1 MLTAP
6 KYRGQRLGCQVLLRM
21 AVSVLLPGCSD
32 TGPKNP
38 LRVADGSI
46 TSPELWRG
54 QWVLIN
60 YWADWCGPCR
70 DEVPE
75 LNHLNEAE
83 DGFKVLG
90 VNYDYL
96 EGQELQESIAI
107 LDIRFPTLLDD
118 PQRLLGYA
126 EATVLPMT
134 VLISPEGKLHRV
146 LVGPQTAES
155 LLRAKTAPAVPV
167 ANL

>member
-6 KYRGQRLGCQVLLRM
+6 IYRGQRLVCQVLLLM

-32 TGPKNP
+32 AGPKNP

-107 LDIRFPTLLDD
+107 LDI
-118 PQRLLGYA
+118 
-126 EATVLPMT
+126 
-134 VLISPEGKLHRV
+134 LIIC
-146 LVGPQTAES
+146 
-155 LLRAKTAPAVPV
+155 
-167 ANL
+167 